1 MKRIIAL
8 LALVG
13 LFTSNAF
20 ATTEF
25 NKEWKAMYLTDDTSE
40 EFSSAAKK
48 AGCNVCH
55 VKDKDKKKERNEY
68 GKAVNEFLKSKDF
81 PKEFIKENP
90 EKAKEMIQDGLKK
103 AAEKKS
109 SDGQPFGEKI
119 KAGKLPATDSGL

>member
-8 LALVG
+8 LMMAG

-20 ATTEF
+20 ATADF
-25 NKEWKAMYLTDDTSE
+25 NKEWKSMYLTDDADAD
-40 EFSSAAKK
+40 FSSAAKK

-55 VKDKDKKKERNEY
+55 VKDAKKTERNEY
-68 GKAVNEFLKSKDF
+68 GKAVHEFLKKEDF
-81 PKEFIKENP
+81 PKEFLKDNP

-103 AAEKKS
+103 AADKKS
-109 SDGQPFGEKI
+109 SDGKSFGEKI